1 MQNSVNQSTL
11 LQTYIQQNKTVP
23 NNSALSGII
32 AKNGIQPQIMPNQT
46 DGDSFE
52 NSANN
57 NNGDGSTK
65 RTVAKFA
72 LGGAVIL
79 SAAAGIIA
87 AFRHK
92 GGAVKSFKSLFKK
105 KPTVPK
111 NIEGTG
117 QKLKEQF
124 ENMGELQKG
133 ADNINNAKDSVVR
146 HFLSKIPGF
155 KRFDNWASNLYK
167 KAAHKTL
174 SKSYGKAFD
183 ITRASDDV
191 ILDAIKNNADPK
203 SARLRELI
211 EKRQNALKE
220 FCDPEN
226 ISKRMQELDKSME
239 RLDVEAWEKIKKLRP
254 KNIRGFAKKYSTTS
268 LAEGRLKQSKKIQ
281 NELTEKFVNGGLNKK
296 EAEEFSELIEILGK
310 EKPEILKSSQRAQKA
325 FKCAFTKEQTDLFEK
340 LRDINYG
347 AAPNDVLSIFETV
360 GLLGLYTAQAD
371 TKEERVSVSL
381 TTGIPLLASLGTTIV
396 ATSKMVSGAKALALG
411 LATGAVANRIGKF
424 VDKKYLES
432 KGMDESPKTIIT
444 IDDYVNT
451 IKQETKT
458 ILGQ

>member
-1 MQNSVNQSTL
+1 
-11 LQTYIQQNKTVP
+11 
-23 NNSALSGII
+23 
-32 AKNGIQPQIMPNQT
+32 
-46 DGDSFE
+46 
-52 NSANN
+52 
-57 NNGDGSTK
+57 
-65 RTVAKFA
+65 
-72 LGGAVIL
+72 
-79 SAAAGIIA
+79 
-87 AFRHK
+87 
-92 GGAVKSFKSLFKK
+92 
-105 KPTVPK
+105 
-111 NIEGTG
+111 
-117 QKLKEQF
+117 
-124 ENMGELQKG
+124 
-133 ADNINNAKDSVVR
+133 
-146 HFLSKIPGF
+146 
-155 KRFDNWASNLYK
+155 
-167 KAAHKTL
+167 
-174 SKSYGKAFD
+174 
-183 ITRASDDV
+183 
-191 ILDAIKNNADPK
+191 
-203 SARLRELI
+203 
-211 EKRQNALKE
+211 
-220 FCDPEN
+220 
-226 ISKRMQELDKSME
+226 MQELDKSME
-239 RLDVEAWEKIKKLRP
+239 RLDVEAWEKIKTLRP

-281 NELTEKFVNGGLNKK
+281 SELTEKFVNGGLNKK

-325 FKCAFTKEQTDLFEK
+325 FKNAFTKEQTDLFEK

-396 ATSKMVSGAKALALG
+396 ATSKMVSGAKALVLG

-451 IKQETKT
+451 IKQDTKT